1 MNMENVNTWLS
12 RQYPLTIIRDRYNGI
27 YSGGDWIAFLLRIV
41 EIPAAVNSNDEDSVA
56 FWENYT
62 EPYGLGESPDAALSD
77 LLTKMDLLYS
87 K

>member
-1 MNMENVNTWLS
+1 MENVNTWLS
-12 RQYPLTIIRDRYNGI
+12 RRYPLTIIRDRYNGI
-27 YSGGDWIAFLLRIV
+27 YSGGDWIAFPLRIDGV
-41 EIPAAVNSNDEDSVA
+41 PAAVNSNDEDCVA